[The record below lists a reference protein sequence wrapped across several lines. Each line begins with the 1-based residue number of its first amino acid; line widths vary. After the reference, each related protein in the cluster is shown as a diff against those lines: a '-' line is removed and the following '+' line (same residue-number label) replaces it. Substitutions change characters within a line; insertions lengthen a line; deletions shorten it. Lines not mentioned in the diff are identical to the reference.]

1 MDILCTTSNAF
12 LGALT
17 LSCYVYTPHANVPTS
32 GNTPPKNVPLHL
44 TSPCALG
51 KLLLFSDLGTY
62 VFGPPIYAESEK
74 AGQSDDLGRHRLLVV
89 NLTPQAII
97 SASLLLCFSFFEF
110 FFASQLQP

>member
-1 MDILCTTSNAF
+1 MA
-12 LGALT
+12 GALT
-17 LSCYVYTPHANVPTS
+17 LSCYVYIPPRQCPHLGQHS
-32 GNTPPKNVPLHL
+32 KNVPLHL
-44 TSPCALG
+44 TSPYALG